1 MWKRKEG
8 KMLRKIKRPAQITF
22 SRFFRKIRGFFI
34 TGLLVLIPIFIT
46 LWVTWWIYEN
56 LTAWAI
62 WTAENIPALEKYDS
76 FWMEHSIRIIS
87 LLLIVAVFI
96 LVGQFARITVG
107 DKLIRLA
114 QKILM
119 HLPIIS
125 FIYSTCKQVGDA
137 IGNSASGSMFS
148 KVVMFEYPN
157 KGTYA
162 IGFMTNENEEAFE
175 VTEKIGSPVISVFM
189 PTTPNPTSGFLFLI
203 PRERCTFLDMSV
215 SDAMKFIVSVGAVVP
230 RRELPVCMKETKKQK
245 NGEKEKNGAEKE

>member
-1 MWKRKEG
+1 MS
-8 KMLRKIKRPAQITF
+8 TF
-22 SRFFRKIRGFFI
+22 DHFFKKLRGFFI

-62 WTAENIPALEKYDS
+62 WTAENIPMLEKYDS
-76 FWMEHSIRIIS
+76 FWMQHVMRLVS
-87 LLLIVAVFI
+87 LLIIVIVFI

-107 DKLIRLA
+107 DRLIRLA
-114 QKILM
+114 QKILL

-162 IGFMTNENEEAFE
+162 IGFMTNENEKAFE
-175 VTEKIGSPVISVFM
+175 ITEKIGSPVVSVFM

-203 PRERCTFLDMSV
+203 PRDRCTFLDMSV
-215 SDAMKFIVSVGAVVP
+215 SDAMKFIVSVGAIIP
-230 RRELPVCMKETKKQK
+230 PGELPEGVKEAQKQK
-245 NGEKEKNGAEKE
+245 KTEN